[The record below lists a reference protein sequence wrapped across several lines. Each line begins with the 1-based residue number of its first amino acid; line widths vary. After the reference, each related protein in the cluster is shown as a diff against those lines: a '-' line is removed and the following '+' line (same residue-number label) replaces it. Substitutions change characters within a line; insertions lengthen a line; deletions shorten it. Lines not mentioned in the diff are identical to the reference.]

1 MTTIGSYKQFIPKI
15 NLSDE
20 DVQRIA
26 LAITAQASAAPV
38 LEPAVPQKPAVK
50 STPVAAAVGAQVSK
64 PVKIKKKKKRATKK
78 YEPYY
83 AVDDEM
89 MQYRCGKAII
99 NGVGKKKFPFSDVD
113 TAIVKEMIAH
123 IRGAHVRF
131 DTAGDEL
138 DTYVKELERYKN
150 KRFEQKHMCLILRL
164 NYVPSRVYGFKA
176 IIKLY
181 ADGCPAV
188 PLKGIYKEW
197 IKTQSDEPPDNTG
210 STSKRAAPDT
220 IAPPAQA
227 VATSPPPPKKQK
239 VVVVEP
245 PEPEPSPAE
254 KWKYENDIN
263 IKHFRDRM
271 ASAIRRCR
279 DPKWTEMRW
288 EDTYAWVG
296 CGKEEFKKHIESQ
309 FKDGMTWDNNCRGGW
324 SLDHMMPVYSFDH
337 TNKQEIRMAWHYT
350 NLKPEWETYNLW
362 KSCKVL
368 YDMTWNGNR
377 WLFHGRNALHRGEEL
392 NNFPSRV

>member
-1 MTTIGSYKQFIPKI
+1 MTTIGSFKQFMPKI
-15 NLSDE
+15 NLSEE

-26 LAITAQASAAPV
+26 QAIAAQANAAPV
-38 LEPAVPQKPAVK
+38 LEPAVPQKT
-50 STPVAAAVGAQVSK
+50 TPVADAVGK
-64 PVKIKKKKKRATKK
+64 PKVVIKKKKKRATKK

-89 MQYRCGKAII
+89 MQYRCNKAIV

-113 TAIVKEMIAH
+113 TAIVKELIAH
-123 IRGAHVRF
+123 IRGAHIRF

-150 KRFEQKHMCLILRL
+150 KRFEQKHMCLILSL

-181 ADGCPAV
+181 ADGCPIVLPKGMGTNRLAV
-188 PLKGIYKEW
+188 MALAG
-197 IKTQSDEPPDNTG
+197 DGPPGNTG
-210 STSKRAAPDT
+210 SAFKREAPT
-220 IAPPAQA
+220 EALPPAQA
-227 VATSPPPPKKQK
+227 IATSPPPPKKQK
-239 VVVVEP
+239 VIVVEP
-245 PEPEPSPAE
+245 PEPKQDPAE

-279 DPKWTEMRW
+279 DPKWTELRW

-296 CGKEEFKKHIESQ
+296 CGKEEFRAHIESQ
-309 FKDGMTWDNNCRGGW
+309 FQSGMTWDNNCRGGW
-324 SLDHMMPVYSFDH
+324 SLDHMMPVYAFDH
-337 TNKQEIRMAWHYT
+337 TNKEEIKMGWHYT
-350 NLKPEWETYNLW
+350 NLKPEWEAYNLW

-377 WLFHGRNALHRGEEL
+377 WLFHGRNGLHRGEEQ

>member
-1 MTTIGSYKQFIPKI
+1 MTTIGSFKQFVPKI

-20 DVQRIA
+20 DIQRIA
-26 LAITAQASAAPV
+26 LAITTQAKAEPV
-38 LEPAVPQKPAVK
+38 LEPAAAPVKP
-50 STPVAAAVGAQVSK
+50 TPVAAAVGK
-64 PVKIKKKKKRATKK
+64 PVKEKRATKK

-89 MQYRCGKAII
+89 MQYRCNNAII

-113 TAIVKEMIAH
+113 TAIVKEMITH

-164 NYVPSRVYGFKA
+164 NYVPSRVYGFKS

-181 ADGCPAV
+181 SDGCPPV

-197 IKTQSDEPPDNTG
+197 IKYTQYFPAFASNN
-210 STSKRAAPDT
+210 KRAAPDT

-254 KWKYENDIN
+254 KWKYENDIHT
-263 IKHFRDRM
+263 KHFRDRM
-271 ASAIRRCR
+271 ASAIRRCG
-279 DPKWTEMRW
+279 DPKWTELRW

-296 CGKEEFKKHIESQ
+296 CGKEDFKNHIESLFQ
-309 FKDGMTWDNNCRGGW
+309 PGMTWDNNCRGGW

-337 TNKQEIRMAWHYT
+337 TNKEEIRMAWHYT
-350 NLKPEWETYNLW
+350 NLKPEWEPYNLW

-377 WLFHGRNALHRGEEL
+377 WLFHGRNGLHLGEEQ

>member
-1 MTTIGSYKQFIPKI
+1 MTTIGSDKQFMPKI

-38 LEPAVPQKPAVK
+38 LEPAVPQKP
-50 STPVAAAVGAQVSK
+50 TPVQEAVGK
-64 PVKIKKKKKRATKK
+64 PVKIKKKKRATKK
-78 YEPYY
+78 YEAYY
-83 AVDDEM
+83 AVDDPM
-89 MQYRCGKAII
+89 LQYRCKQAQVK
-99 NGVGKKKFPFSDVD
+99 GVGKKKFPFSSVD
-113 TAIVKEMIAH
+113 TAIVKELIAH
-123 IRGAHVRF
+123 IRGAHIRF

-150 KRFEQKHMCLILRL
+150 KRFEQKHMCLILKL

-181 ADGCPAV
+181 ADGCPIV
-188 PLKGIYKEW
+188 LPKGVFMHFREDGGDGY
-197 IKTQSDEPPDNTG
+197 DGPPGNTG
-210 STSKRAAPDT
+210 STWKRPAPT
-220 IAPPAQA
+220 EVAPPAQA

-309 FKDGMTWDNNCRGGW
+309 FQAGMTWDNNSRGGW

-350 NLKPEWETYNLW
+350 NLKPEWEPYNLW